1 MRIQK
6 LTCENVSL
14 KDVQK
19 QLGEARQGAQKTK
32 VQNQSLHKA
41 IKGQNEYIQ
50 QVEEKM
56 YKANVS
62 SLNVLKELRNAEQE
76 IETLKNYVIQLKSKV
91 ALYLPQKDDAVD
103 LKLADFINN
112 YPERQK
118 LKIMF
123 MRESEGVYTFGSR
136 KIFIKI
142 EKNKIKSKFLPF
154 FGFHIMNNPFF
165 LYSIVRVAG
174 GFLSIDEF
182 LDQYTP
188 EELAKLERRDPLKKF
203 SQKVAV

>member
-1 MRIQK
+1 
-6 LTCENVSL
+6 
-14 KDVQK
+14 
-19 QLGEARQGAQKTK
+19 
-32 VQNQSLHKA
+32 
-41 IKGQNEYIQ
+41 
-50 QVEEKM
+50 M
-56 YKANVS
+56 YKANVN

-103 LKLADFINN
+103 MKLADFINN

-142 EKNKIKSKFLPF
+142 EKNKIKSKFFPF
-154 FGFHIMNNPFF
+154 LVFR
-165 LYSIVRVAG
+165 S
-174 GFLSIDEF
+174 
-182 LDQYTP
+182 
-188 EELAKLERRDPLKKF
+188 
-203 SQKVAV
+203 